1 MDAFT
6 VWSPMNTHYGT
17 IYTECSRCAA
27 GWTKRQF
34 EGACICPD
42 CPAWCECACPHRV
55 LEIQHSELTRPF
67 LVEVHAKTLF
77 VWVDA
82 QSDDEAYLLARERF
96 EREHVLD
103 RVDIIDTSTSPK
115 LHDAIAEMTFEV
127 VDQGGELTRDAEV
140 AEDRWGEGTEIE
152 VD

>member
-1 MDAFT
+1 MT
-6 VWSPMNTHYGT
+6 T
-17 IYTECSRCAA
+17 CSRCAA

-34 EGACICPD
+34 LGACICPD

-67 LVEVHAKTLF
+67 LVEVHAKTLC
-77 VWVDA
+77 VWVEA
-82 QSDDEAYLLARERF
+82 QSDDEAYLLAQERF
-96 EREHVLD
+96 EREYELD
-103 RVDIIDTSTSPK
+103 RVDIIDTSTPQK
-115 LHDAIAEMTFEV
+115 LHDALVSIWV
-127 VDQGGELTRDAEV
+127 VDQGGELARDAEV